1 LLRAADV
8 TFGYGERTV
17 LDRVSFDVPSGGF
30 AGIIG
35 PNGSGKTTLLRLL
48 AGTRRPQR
56 GAITIDGRELA
67 MVPRLALARRMAVV
81 PQETHLAFEYS
92 VLEVA
97 LMGRYPHLGPF
108 AIEGPADTE
117 IARQALASTGT
128 LSLEHRAF
136 STLSGGEKQRVI
148 IASALAQI
156 GSVGPWV
163 RGSVG
168 PEVRGSVGP
177 EVRGSV
183 GPEVRGS
190 VGPEVRGSVGPEVRG
205 AVGPEVRGAVG
216 PEVRES
222 VGPEV
227 RGSVGPEV
235 RGSVSPEVTGAAGSV
250 VLLDEPTAALDLK
263 YQIEIG
269 GLLRELHARHGLTIV
284 LSTHDLNFAAALCD
298 TLVMLKEGR
307 VLGRGTVSEVL
318 TPDNVRRLY
327 DIEADVTIHPRSGHL
342 TVVPLR
348 TLGDRR

>member
-1 LLRAADV
+1 MLRAADV

-17 LDRVSFDVPSGGF
+17 LDRVSFEVPSGGF

-48 AGTRRPQR
+48 SGSRKPQR
-56 GAITIDGRELA
+56 GTVTMDGRDLA
-67 MVPRLALARRMAVV
+67 SMPRLAIARRMAVV
-81 PQETHLAFEYS
+81 PQETHLAFEYT
-92 VLEVA
+92 VLEVV

-108 AIEGPADTE
+108 AIEGPEDAA

-128 LSLEHRAF
+128 LPLEHRAF

-156 GSVGPWV
+156 GTPD
-163 RGSVG
+163 
-168 PEVRGSVGP
+168 E
-177 EVRGSV
+177 
-183 GPEVRGS
+183 
-190 VGPEVRGSVGPEVRG
+190 
-205 AVGPEVRGAVG
+205 
-216 PEVRES
+216 
-222 VGPEV
+222 
-227 RGSVGPEV
+227 
-235 RGSVSPEVTGAAGSV
+235 GSV

-269 GLLRELHARHGLTIV
+269 SLLRTLHERHGLTIV

-307 VLGRGTVSEVL
+307 VLGAGTVGEVL
-318 TPDNVRRLY
+318 TPGNVRRLY
-327 DIEADVTIHPRSGHL
+327 DVEADVTMHPRTGHL

-348 TLGDRR
+348 TIGGRQ